1 MHLFLGQAKDLLH
14 IKMAGRLMSLSSLKR
29 LPVLQTSLWFHLL
42 MTSALPTDLSF
53 DLSPLAKAD
62 GGFYNLTSGSYDYFI
77 NVCGPVKASNCPEK
91 TGACQVE
98 QKTDGTAAM

>member
-1 MHLFLGQAKDLLH
+1 
-14 IKMAGRLMSLSSLKR
+14 MAHRLMSLSSLKR
-29 LPVLQTSLWFHLL
+29 QPVLRTSRWFHLL

-53 DLSPLAKAD
+53 DLSPLTKAD
-62 GGFYNLTSGSYDYFI
+62 GGFYNLTSGGYDYFI
-77 NVCGPVKASNCPEK
+77 NVCGPVKTANCPEK